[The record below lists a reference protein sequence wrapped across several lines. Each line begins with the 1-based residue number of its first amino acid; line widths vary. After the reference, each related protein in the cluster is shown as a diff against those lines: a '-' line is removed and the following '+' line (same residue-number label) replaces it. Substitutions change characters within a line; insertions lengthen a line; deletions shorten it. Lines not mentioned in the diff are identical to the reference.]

1 MDIAANEL
9 KKCELILEDEEMTAT
24 ANVDSFYFSE
34 DFNEIDLD
42 WHSFDYTLN
51 GKTVTKDVFGV
62 DYANIHYIN
71 NSPAGFMIIDS
82 SNDTVHYYQN
92 VE

>member
-9 KKCELILEDEEMTAT
+9 KKCELTLEDEEMTAT

-42 WHSFDYTLN
+42 WHSVDYMLN
-51 GKTVTKDVFGV
+51 GKMVTKDVFGV